1 MEEGWGEG
9 NACVGEPLGL
19 GVAQELQKDYQ
30 LLQLPHQFP
39 AQCHSLLVLLKV
51 QKGQTQML
59 VQKLVYWKLHHY
71 TLGAQPRAANGR
83 RA

>member
-1 MEEGWGEG
+1 M
-9 NACVGEPLGL
+9 GEPLTL
-19 GVAQELQKDYQ
+19 GVAQVLQKDYQ

-71 TLGAQPRAANGR
+71 LGAQSYQKEESLIFPHVLEG
-83 RA
+83 